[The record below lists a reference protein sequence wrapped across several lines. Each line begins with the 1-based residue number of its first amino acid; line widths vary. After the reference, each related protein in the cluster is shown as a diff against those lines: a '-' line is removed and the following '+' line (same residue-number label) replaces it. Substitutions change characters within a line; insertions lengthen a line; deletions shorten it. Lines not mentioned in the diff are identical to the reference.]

1 MRHRLHTS
9 AKLPEPWRMMRLD
22 AVSTEAM
29 PPYTTAG
36 FNTVSKVMTVLPAAV
51 TVTAGLPVVPVVGW
65 ASTLAAV
72 KLLAYAPA

>member
-1 MRHRLHTS
+1 
-9 AKLPEPWRMMRLD
+9 MMRLD
-22 AVSTEAM
+22 AVLTEAM

-36 FNTVSKVMTVLPAAV
+36 FSTVSKAMTVLPAAV

-65 ASTLAAV
+65 AATVAAG